1 LADVINV
8 LLYTA
13 AGITLLA
20 VFISFVRFLI
30 GPGMLNRIVAFDAM
44 TIMSLSGIALLSI
57 FLGRLIYLDVAL
69 VYGLLSF
76 MGVVAVA
83 RFGEGGL

>member
-1 LADVINV
+1 MANATTV
-8 LLYTA
+8 LLYVA
-13 AGITLLA
+13 GGITL
-20 VFISFVRFLI
+20 VSVCIGFVRFLL
-30 GPGMLNRIVAFDAM
+30 GPGVLNRVVAFDAV
-44 TIMSLSGIALLSI
+44 TIMTLSGIALLSVY
-57 FLGRLIYLDVAL
+57 LGRTIYLDVAL